1 MQDVKSV
8 IRGFILDNFVMDGRS
23 AVGDDTSFMESH
35 LLDSTGFIELVS
47 FVEETFGVKVA
58 DEELLPENFDS
69 VRNIEGFL
77 ARRGALRRD

>member
-8 IRGFILDNFVMDGRS
+8 IRGFILDNFVMDGHS
-23 AVGDDTSFMESH
+23 AIGDETSFMESH

-47 FVEETFGVKVA
+47 FVEETFRVKVA